1 MKRDDRRKFCADKLR
16 IWLINDLAGEIK
28 YRSLIFE
35 YVREDFLDKAL
46 TIKSKETTDS
56 TKLTIPQKIT

>member
-1 MKRDDRRKFCADKLR
+1 MKRDDRRKFCADKSR
-16 IWLINDLAGEIK
+16 IWLINDLAGKIK

-35 YVREDFLDKAL
+35 YIREDFLDKAL

>member
-1 MKRDDRRKFCADKLR
+1 MKRDDRRKFCADKSR
-16 IWLINDLAGEIK
+16 IWLINDLPGKIK

-35 YVREDFLDKAL
+35 YIREDFLDKAL